1 MNIHFT
7 KRELDIIRKIAEG
20 LSNKEIGDILFI
32 SKHTVK
38 ANLETI
44 YQRTNCNNRVQLVI
58 WAIKN
63 KVINL

>member
-7 KRELDIIRKIAEG
+7 KRELDIIRKIADG
-20 LSNKEIGDILFI
+20 LSNKEIGNILFV

-44 YQRTNCNNRVQLVI
+44 YQKTNCNNRVQLAI

-63 KVINL
+63 KIINL